1 MANYALIRNNEVQ
14 NIILIDNDPELLE
27 HFRAFHNADEII
39 EATNDS
45 EIGGTYANGIFTR
58 KPIPEPIVE
67 E

>member
-14 NIILIDNDPELLE
+14 NIIAIDNDPELLE

-58 KPIPEPIVE
+58 KPIPELIVE